1 MMIVTVRDPEVLSS
15 LDPQQVEKYLQAQ
28 GWHQESQIGN
38 KESVWIK
45 KADSGEEFDITLPLN
60 SEIRAF
66 ALRMA
71 EILETLEIAEGRSQL
86 EILSDLFTKAA
97 NIKIQGVV
105 IKLQEE
111 QHLGNVTIMGF
122 VVGKPQK
129 IHVQLSEPAYTLAIK
144 AYQERLPVF
153 CSGDLIKE
161 GSEFIL
167 KNPHNFAL
175 DEAWIY

>member
-1 MMIVTVRDPEVLSS
+1 MIVTVRDPDVLSS

-28 GWHQESQIGN
+28 SWHKESQIGN

-45 KADSGEEFDITLPLN
+45 TTDSGEELDITLPLN
-60 SEIRAF
+60 PEIRAF
-66 ALRMA
+66 ALRMS

-97 NIKIQGVV
+97 NIEIQGVV

-111 QHLGNVTIMGF
+111 RHLGNVTIMGF
-122 VVGKPQK
+122 VVGNLQK
-129 IHVQLSEPAYTLAIK
+129 LHVQLSEPEYALAIK
-144 AYQERLPVF
+144 AYQERLPVI

-161 GSEFIL
+161 GSELVL
-167 KNPHNFAL
+167 KNPRHFAL
-175 DEAWIY
+175 DEAWTH